1 MPRLSQNL
9 AFPYPEALEG
19 ETEDTFFMGFRNM
32 MYEFFPQIS
41 VVFISFKKTY
51 YMKKKEKDREK
62 KKSDSKRNRRQRIHN
77 LN

>member
-1 MPRLSQNL
+1 
-9 AFPYPEALEG
+9 
-19 ETEDTFFMGFRNM
+19 M
-32 MYEFFPQIS
+32 MYEFFPQVS

-51 YMKKKEKDREK
+51 YTKKKEKDKEK